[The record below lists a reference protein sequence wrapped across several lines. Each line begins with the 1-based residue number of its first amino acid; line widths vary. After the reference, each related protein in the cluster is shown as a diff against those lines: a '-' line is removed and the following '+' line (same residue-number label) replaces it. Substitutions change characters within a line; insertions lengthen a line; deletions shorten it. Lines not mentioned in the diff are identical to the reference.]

1 MENKSHAMA
10 AGAFVLAM
18 LLMLG
23 SFAAWLTLDR
33 VQLREY
39 EISSAK
45 PVNGLQ
51 LQAAVRY
58 KGIAVGRVSALG
70 LDPEVPHNILIRI
83 AVNETVALG
92 TSSYAKLAFQGLT
105 GLAYIEL
112 DDTGEDGQPLAAQ
125 DGKVA
130 RIPMR
135 AGLVEQLT
143 ERGSRLAGQLEQAGD
158 RINTLLAPDNQKTL
172 MAAIVS
178 LDLAAQSL
186 QRVSQRA
193 DGLLATAT
201 TSLQTDLPA
210 LRQQASEA
218 LGTVQDAARQI
229 GDSAQAAQTAA
240 AQLGQLSTRVA
251 APGGVLDQ
259 VSQGL
264 TSTLPALG
272 RTAREVAGGS
282 RAIGRAARDI
292 NDNPPSLLFG
302 RAPAAPGPGE
312 PGFAPSR

>member
-1 MENKSHAMA
+1 
-10 AGAFVLAM
+10 
-18 LLMLG
+18 
-23 SFAAWLTLDR
+23 
-33 VQLREY
+33 
-39 EISSAK
+39 
-45 PVNGLQ
+45 LQ

-70 LDPEVPHNILIRI
+70 LDPEVAHNILIRI
-83 AVNETVALG
+83 AVNDSVALG

-112 DDTGEDGQPLAAQ
+112 DDSGEAAGPLVAV

-130 RIPMR
+130 RIPLH
-135 AGLVEQLT
+135 AGLMEQLT

-158 RINTLLAPDNQKTL
+158 RINTLLAPDNQKAL

-201 TSLQTDLPA
+201 ASLQTDLPA

-218 LGTVQDAARQI
+218 LGTVREAAQHM
-229 GDSAQAAQTAA
+229 GDSAQAAQAAA
-240 AQLGQLSTRVA
+240 AQLGQLSERIA

-259 VSQGL
+259 VSLGL

-272 RTAREVAGGS
+272 RTARDVGGGS
-282 RAIGRAARDI
+282 RAIGRAVKDI
-292 NDNPPSLLFG
+292 KDNPPSLLFG
-302 RAPAAPGPGE
+302 RAPAVPGPGE